1 MFPRLTPKET
11 GEFEGQFDVSS
22 GFFGGGAWAAIFV
35 EQRLDMDPWRS
46 IASLL
51 LQTTSSHWQIL

>member
-22 GFFGGGAWAAIFV
+22 GFFGGGAWAAILVAILV
-35 EQRLDMDPWRS
+35 EQRLDMDP
-46 IASLL
+46 
-51 LQTTSSHWQIL
+51 

>member
-11 GEFEGQFDVSS
+11 GEFEGQFEVSS

-35 EQRLDMDPWRS
+35 EQRLDMDP
-46 IASLL
+46 
-51 LQTTSSHWQIL
+51 